1 MCGGYALAEPT
12 EVLEDVF
19 AVDLVGENLPGP
31 SWNFRPTNQVP
42 VVVDTVDAAG
52 VVHRRLES
60 ARWSLIPS
68 WVKDAPPKFST
79 FNARSE
85 DAASKASWRDSV
97 TSKRCLVPAS
107 GYYEWVLEN
116 GVKVPHY
123 IHSDHTVAF
132 AGLYSWWRAAET
144 DPWMLTA
151 TILTMPTVPELAAI
165 NDRNPVPIPK
175 SFWSTW
181 LDPLVVG
188 TQELVDA
195 AVSEAQTVAAG
206 FQEYRVNSLKGN
218 SPELIVPAR
227 PAPSL

>member
-1 MCGGYALAEPT
+1 
-12 EVLEDVF
+12 
-19 AVDLVGENLPGP
+19 
-31 SWNFRPTNQVP
+31 
-42 VVVDTVDAAG
+42 
-52 VVHRRLES
+52 
-60 ARWSLIPS
+60 PS

-97 TSKRCLVPAS
+97 KSKRCLVPAS

-116 GVKVPHY
+116 RVKVPHY

-132 AGLYSWWRAAET
+132 AGLYAWWR
-144 DPWMLTA
+144 
-151 TILTMPTVPELAAI
+151 LAAI
-165 NDRNPVPIPK
+165 HDRNPVPIPK

-195 AVSEAQTVAAG
+195 AVSEAQPVAAG

-227 PAPSL
+227 PAPSP

>member
-19 AVDLVGENLPGP
+19 NVDLVGENLPGP
-31 SWNFRPTNQVP
+31 SWNIRPTNQVP
-42 VVVDTVDAAG
+42 IVVDTIDASG
-52 VVHRRLES
+52 DQRRRLES

-68 WVKDAPPKFST
+68 WVKSEPPKFST

-85 DAASKASWRDSV
+85 DAASKASWRDAV
-97 TSKRCLVPAS
+97 KSKRCVLPAS
-107 GYYEWVLEN
+107 GYYEGVVEE

-123 IHSDHTVAF
+123 IHADETLAF

-165 NDRNPVPIPK
+165 HDRNPMPLPRDY
-175 SFWSTW
+175 WDAW
-181 LDPLVVG
+181 LNPTTLGSQD
-188 TQELVDA
+188 LVDA
-195 AVSEAQTVAAG
+195 AVAASVSVAAELS
-206 FQEYRVNSLKGN
+206 EYRVGPIKGN
-218 SPELIVPAR
+218 GPELVVPIH
-227 PAPSL
+227 